1 MGGWK
6 EEGAR
11 FFLEVHSKRT
21 GVNGHKL
28 QEGKFRKENHHHSEG
43 SKELEKV
50 AQGGCSIFT
59 LGEALQHLTGHGPEL
74 D

>member
-1 MGGWK
+1 MVGKKK
-6 EEGAR
+6 EPDFSWRCTAKE
-11 FFLEVHSKRT
+11 
-21 GVNGHKL
+21 
-28 QEGKFRKENHHHSEG
+28 QESMDTSCRKGNFRKENHHHSEG

-59 LGEALQHLTGHGPEL
+59 LGEALQHLTGHVPEL